1 MKTINIPK
9 IIPTDNLDEIF
20 ENLPLNIIDCCN
32 WPAEY
37 PYKPTAGFKLFHDSE
52 RLYIK
57 FLVTEND
64 IKAAVTEDQGRTW
77 TDPCVEFFVSP
88 EGNLDYYNFECTCT
102 GKLLLAWH
110 PANTAKESAGKEV
123 LDSVIRIPSLG
134 TAPFALRAGEHSW
147 SLVEIIPATAL
158 FHSDVKTFDGK
169 EMTANF
175 YKCGDE
181 LPTPHFLS
189 WNPIQWDGPSFHR
202 PEQFGKLFF
211 E

>member
-1 MKTINIPK
+1 MKTIKVPK
-9 IIPTDNLDEIF
+9 ITPTEALDKIF
-20 ENLPLNIIDCCN
+20 TTLPEHPIGCCN
-32 WPAEY
+32 WPGQY
-37 PYKPTAGFKLFHDSE
+37 PYTPKAVFKIFHDGKN
-52 RLYIK
+52 LYIQ

-110 PANTAKESAGKEV
+110 PSGTNKEAAPKEI
-123 LDSVIRIPSLG
+123 LDSVKRTPSLG
-134 TAPFALRAGEHSW
+134 TAPFALREGEHSW
-147 SLVEIIPATAL
+147 NVIEIIPATAL
-158 FHSDVKTFDGK
+158 FRSKIESFDGK
-169 EMTANF
+169 SMRANF

-189 WNPIQWDGPSFHR
+189 WNAIEWPEPSFHR
-202 PEQFGKLFF
+202 PEQFGELIF